1 MKYAHRFRVEAPS
14 ADVVEFHQRSASMA
28 AITPP
33 PIIVRIHEAPAVL
46 GEGDEMAFTLWL
58 GPLPMRWRARIEQT
72 GPSGFADRLIK
83 GPFASWVHQHVFV
96 ETGSDATEVIDMVSA
111 KLSDRPFWRLAGLAL
126 WAGMP
131 LLFTYRA
138 WKTRRLLQRPSV
150 AGSSPA
156 RTQGAKR

>member
-33 PIIVRIHEAPAVL
+33 PIIVRIYEAPAVL

-58 GPLPMRWRARIEQT
+58 GPLPMRWQSARIEQT

-96 ETGSDATEVIDMVSA
+96 ETGSDATG
-111 KLSDRPFWRLAGLAL
+111 SDRYGV
-126 WAGMP
+126 G
-131 LLFTYRA
+131 
-138 WKTRRLLQRPSV
+138 KTERPSFLAV
-150 AGSSPA
+150 SRPSTVGGHAPALHLPSVEDASSV
-156 RTQGAKR
+156 TET